1 MLGARLAHSSGPSE
15 SDALPRVLRDKR
27 DKPPLDVR
35 ALTAHLP
42 LSFEQNAGQ
51 FDARAHFASRGAGY
65 NLFLTAT
72 GAVLELRRSNSD
84 GRKKSPPESS
94 GTKSRTA
101 AGLSR
106 SMVGLKLLGAN
117 PKAVASGV
125 DQLRERRNYFIGN
138 DPRKWRTDVPTFRA
152 VRYDEIYPGISLTYY
167 GNQQQ
172 LEYDFAVAAGA
183 DPRLVRLSFDAG
195 VQPQLSES
203 GDLLLRTGGGEVRQ
217 QRPIIYQELDGR
229 RELIEGHYV
238 LLGKRQVGFEIGS
251 YDRNK
256 TLVIDPTLVYST
268 YLGGGGDDLGSSIA
282 VDSNNNVYIAG
293 TTSSI
298 NFPLQNAAFGANAGL
313 ADIFVTKIDAAGAN
327 IIYSTYV
334 GGSGLDRGDG
344 NRD

>member
-1 MLGARLAHSSGPSE
+1 MRVANASRAEVTANHNNSVEAGGLKGAR
-15 SDALPRVLRDKR
+15 RVGQR
-27 DKPPLDVR
+27 LDVQ

-42 LSFEQNAGQ
+42 LSFEQNVGQ
-51 FDARAHFASRGAGY
+51 LDSRAQFASRGQGY

-72 GAVLELRRSNSD
+72 GAVLESRRTNSSRQSKLQHEPSSTQSRLFARALRSVVS
-84 GRKKSPPESS
+84 
-94 GTKSRTA
+94 
-101 AGLSR
+101 
-106 SMVGLKLLGAN
+106 LKLRGAN
-117 PKAVASGV
+117 AKAVVSGV
-125 DQLRERRNYFIGN
+125 DELRERRNYFIGS

-183 DPRLVRLSFDAG
+183 DPRLVRLSFDPG
-195 VQPQLSES
+195 TQPKISEA
-203 GDLLLRTGGGEVRQ
+203 GDLLLRTASGEVRQ
-217 QRPIIYQELDGR
+217 QRPIIYQEMDGR
-229 RELIEGHYV
+229 RQLIDGRYV

-251 YDRNK
+251 YDRNR

-298 NFPLQNAAFGANAGL
+298 NFPLRMRRL
-313 ADIFVTKIDAAGAN
+313 APTPDWLI
-327 IIYSTYV
+327 S
-334 GGSGLDRGDG
+334 S
-344 NRD
+344 